1 MTSFPYR
8 LSYNDA
14 MLAPETNLGA
24 YRLIARIGA
33 GGMGEVW
40 KAEDTRLGRIVAI
53 KILPAAVASDADAIA
68 RMRREAR
75 TAAQLYHPN
84 IAMIHSFEQ
93 DGDQLFIVMEF
104 VDGHPLSAILKR
116 GAMAE
121 AEICRIGRGVADALA
136 EAHAKGIV
144 HRDIKPDNV
153 IVSGNRVK
161 VLDFGIAKQV
171 GVSAAD
177 PSAPATF
184 MTQQGMILGTI
195 QYMSPEQ
202 ALGKQVDGRT
212 DIFSLGVM
220 LYEAATGRL
229 PFRGE
234 TVTETMTQIIRDEPE
249 DPQRV
254 NARLSTGLA
263 GIIRRCMAKKREDR
277 FESAEQVAAAL
288 EAQLGKASTA
298 PYTQAMT
305 STVAQTAAMEPTVA
319 RVAAST
325 EVTAQRAAAGVPT
338 VPRTAA
344 EPTVMTTARPAA
356 PAPPAKK
363 KPGIWAVVVI
373 VLLFAGIAA
382 AVIVGRRG
390 QTATPAPP
398 PVATN
403 TAPPAKPVPVAPPAA
418 NVTVTATPQ
427 IVEKDGTVTGE
438 RGTTSGEQGAKTGE
452 RGTASGGQGVKT
464 SERTTASGAQGVPYA
479 TPSLSDQRPTTSDQ
493 RTTSGDPRPT
503 TTEQRAANSEQR
515 TATSDLDDLY
525 ASAMATLGDGDARDA
540 RKTLHRIL
548 EQDSHYARA
557 HFRMGEI
564 ALLNRNL
571 EPARTELELAL
582 GDANRLDERERA
594 LTRLGLALASRT
606 REEAQ
611 RYARSINDRWPDDPD
626 LQRMVQTFPGMFFG
640 TGLNERQIERG
651 RRFRP
656 H

>member
-1 MTSFPYR
+1 LTSFPYR

-53 KILPAAVASDADAIA
+53 KILPAAVASDTEAIA

-104 VDGHPLSAILKR
+104 VDGQPLSALLKR
-116 GAMAE
+116 GPLAE

-171 GVSAAD
+171 G
-177 PSAPATF
+177 APAPDAKATF

-202 ALGKQVDGRT
+202 ALGKAVDART

-220 LYEAATGRL
+220 LYEAAVGRL

-234 TVTETMTQIIRDEPE
+234 TVTETMTQIIRDEPV
-249 DPQRV
+249 DPQQA
-254 NARLSTGLA
+254 NPQLSAGLA
-263 GIIRRCMAKKREDR
+263 AIIRRCIAKKREDR
-277 FESAEQVAAAL
+277 FGSAEELAGAL
-288 EAQLGKASTA
+288 EAQLGMASTA
-298 PYTQAMT
+298 PYTQAIG
-305 STVAQTAAMEPTVA
+305 SNAPTVA
-319 RVAAST
+319 RAAATATDLTVARAAAST
-325 EVTAQRAAAGVPT
+325 ELTAQRAEAGVPT
-338 VPRTAA
+338 AARTTA
-344 EPTVMTTARPAA
+344 EPTVMTASRPLAA
-356 PAPPAKK
+356 EPPPKK
-363 KPGIWAVVVI
+363 KTVGIWIMALV
-373 VLLFAGIAA
+373 VLLFAGIGA
-382 AVIVGRRG
+382 AVVARWR
-390 QTATPAPP
+390 QQAPAQPLPP
-398 PVATN
+398 PIATN
-403 TAPPAKPVPVAPPAA
+403 TAPKPQPQPAAVAPPAT

-427 IVEKDGTVTGE
+427 IVEKGG
-438 RGTTSGEQGAKTGE
+438 GALSSE
-452 RGTASGGQGVKT
+452 RGTASGEEGN
-464 SERTTASGAQGVPYA
+464 ASGAQGAASGQRVDAGREEVGAPPPLPRTA
-479 TPSLSDQRPTTSDQ
+479 PSDPRSAISDQRPANSDQ
-493 RTTSGDPRPT
+493 RP
-503 TTEQRAANSEQR
+503 ANAE
-515 TATSDLDDLY
+515 LDSLY
-525 ASAMATLGDGDARDA
+525 ASAVATLGDGDARDA
-540 RKTLHRIL
+540 RKAFHRIL

-571 EPARTELELAL
+571 ELSRTELELAQE
-582 GDANRLDERERA
+582 DAGRLDDRERA
-594 LTRLGLALASRT
+594 LTKLAIAVSLRS

-611 RYARSINDRWPDDPD
+611 RDAQEIKNRWPDDPD
-626 LQRMVQTFPGMFFG
+626 LERIVRSFPGIFLG
-640 TGLNERQIERG
+640 SGLNERPVERG

>member
-1 MTSFPYR
+1 
-8 LSYNDA
+8 
-14 MLAPETNLGA
+14 
-24 YRLIARIGA
+24 
-33 GGMGEVW
+33 VW

-53 KILPAAVASDADAIA
+53 KILPAAVASDTEAIA

-93 DGDQLFIVMEF
+93 DGDRLFIVMEF
-104 VDGHPLSAILKR
+104 VDGQPFSALLKR
-116 GAMAE
+116 GALAE

-171 GVSAAD
+171 GAPAPD
-177 PSAPATF
+177 APATF

-202 ALGKQVDGRT
+202 ALGKTVDART

-220 LYEAATGRL
+220 LYEAAVGRL

-234 TVTETMTQIIRDEPE
+234 TITETMTQIIRDEPV
-249 DPQRV
+249 DAQQANPQ
-254 NARLSTGLA
+254 LSDGLA
-263 GIIRRCMAKKREDR
+263 AIIRRCIAKKREDR
-277 FESAEQVAAAL
+277 FGSAEELAAAL
-288 EAQLGKASTA
+288 EAQLGKSSTA
-298 PYTQAMT
+298 PYTQAIA
-305 STVAQTAAMEPTVA
+305 SNAPTVA
-319 RVAAST
+319 RAAATATDLTVPRAAAST
-325 EVTAQRAAAGVPT
+325 ELTAQRVEGGVPT
-338 VPRTAA
+338 EARSVA
-344 EPTVMTTARPAA
+344 EPTVMTTMRPAA
-356 PAPPAKK
+356 AAPPPKK
-363 KPGIWAVVVI
+363 RTAGIWMALV
-373 VLLFAGIAA
+373 VLLFAGIGA
-382 AVIVGRRG
+382 AVVARWR
-390 QTATPAPP
+390 QQASAPPVPP

-403 TAPPAKPVPVAPPAA
+403 SAPKPQPAAVAPPAG

-427 IVEKDGTVTGE
+427 IVETSTGAA
-438 RGTTSGEQGAKTGE
+438 SGE
-452 RGTASGGQGVKT
+452 RGTASGGPG
-464 SERTTASGAQGVPYA
+464 TASGA
-479 TPSLSDQRPTTSDQ
+479 PSAANGQRVDAGREEVGAPPPLQQTAPGDQRTMSSDQRAGSSDQRPA
-493 RTTSGDPRPT
+493 P
-503 TTEQRAANSEQR
+503 SE
-515 TATSDLDDLY
+515 LDSLY
-525 ASAMATLGDGDARDA
+525 ASALATLGDGDARDA
-540 RKTLHRIL
+540 RKAFHRIL

-571 EPARTELELAL
+571 EPARTELELAQE
-582 GDANRLDERERA
+582 DASRLDDRERA
-594 LTRLGLALASRT
+594 LTKLGIAVSLRS

-611 RYARSINDRWPDDPD
+611 RDAQEIKDRWPNDPD
-626 LQRMVQTFPGMFFG
+626 LERIVRAFPGMFLG
-640 TGLNERQIERG
+640 SGLNERPIERG